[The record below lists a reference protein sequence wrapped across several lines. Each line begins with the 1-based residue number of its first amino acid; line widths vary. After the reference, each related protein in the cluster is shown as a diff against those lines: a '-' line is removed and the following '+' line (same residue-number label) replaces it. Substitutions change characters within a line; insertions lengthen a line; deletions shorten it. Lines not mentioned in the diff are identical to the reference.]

1 MFVKYESREVFTKMS
16 KDEITELKSK
26 RNTIKIMQ
34 KKKKNQ
40 SNKYKNKDLQ
50 EFKSNKYLK

>member
-1 MFVKYESREVFTKMS
+1 MFVKYESRELFTKMS

-40 SNKYKNKDLQ
+40 NNKYKNKDLQ
-50 EFKSNKYLK
+50 EFKSNKYLN

>member
-50 EFKSNKYLK
+50 EFKSNKYLN

>member
-16 KDEITELKSK
+16 KDEISELKSK

-34 KKKKNQ
+34 KKTKNQ
-40 SNKYKNKDLQ
+40 NNKYKNKDLE
-50 EFKSNKYLK
+50 EFKTNKYLN

>member
-16 KDEITELKSK
+16 KDEISELKSK

-50 EFKSNKYLK
+50 EFKSNKYLN

>member
-40 SNKYKNKDLQ
+40 NNKYKNKDLE
-50 EFKSNKYLK
+50 EFKTNKYLN

>member
-26 RNTIKIMQ
+26 RHTIKIMQ

-50 EFKSNKYLK
+50 EFKSNRYMN

>member
-1 MFVKYESREVFTKMS
+1 MFVKYETREVFTKMS

-40 SNKYKNKDLQ
+40 NNKYKNKDLQ
-50 EFKSNKYLK
+50 EFKSNKYLN

>member
-16 KDEITELKSK
+16 KDEISELKSK

-40 SNKYKNKDLQ
+40 NNKYKNKDLQ
-50 EFKSNKYLK
+50 EFKSNKYLN

>member
-40 SNKYKNKDLQ
+40 NNKYKNKDLQ
-50 EFKSNKYLK
+50 EFKSNKYLN

>member
-1 MFVKYESREVFTKMS
+1 MFVKYESRELFTKMS

-50 EFKSNKYLK
+50 EFKSNKYLN

>member
-1 MFVKYESREVFTKMS
+1 MFVKYESRELFTKMS

-34 KKKKNQ
+34 KKKKKK

-50 EFKSNKYLK
+50 EFKSNKYLN

>member
-16 KDEITELKSK
+16 KDEISELKSK

-40 SNKYKNKDLQ
+40 NNKYKNKDLE
-50 EFKSNKYLK
+50 EFKTNKYLN

>member
-1 MFVKYESREVFTKMS
+1 MFVKYETREVFTKMS

-50 EFKSNKYLK
+50 EFKSNKYLN